1 MFLVPLK
8 TNLPPTTRIAPP
20 FSQLYSHDFRIET
33 IRYPRRI
40 SLLIEALDQC
50 SPRSSLETLLFR
62 KELSRWSIL
71 FRKISSGRE
80 LGRKWSPE
88 RIELLRGFVSREPF
102 FYGDQK
108 ISPFKQT
115 RRDFPERAQ
124 KGESM
129 IGNRSGRS
137 PREEEATPTLPLLLW
152 SVAPSLSE
160 LIAPSQMGKTSFATE

>member
-62 KELSRWSIL
+62 KELSRWSIPL
-71 FRKISSGRE
+71 SENFFGKGIRTKMITGENRA
-80 LGRKWSPE
+80 SPGFCFE
-88 RIELLRGFVSREPF
+88 RAFLLRGSENLAFLTN
-102 FYGDQK
+102 K
-108 ISPFKQT
+108 
-115 RRDFPERAQ
+115 ERL
-124 KGESM
+124 
-129 IGNRSGRS
+129 
-137 PREEEATPTLPLLLW
+137 PRESAER
-152 SVAPSLSE
+152 
-160 LIAPSQMGKTSFATE
+160 GKHDR